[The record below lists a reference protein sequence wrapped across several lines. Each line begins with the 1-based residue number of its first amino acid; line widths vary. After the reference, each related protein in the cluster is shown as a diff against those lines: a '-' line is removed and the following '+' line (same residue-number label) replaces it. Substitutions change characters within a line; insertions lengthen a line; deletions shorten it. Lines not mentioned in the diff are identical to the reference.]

1 MMNPYTVLGVDQKA
15 SQEEIK
21 KSYRKL
27 AKLYHPDMNQG
38 NKDSEKKFKEISH
51 AFDLIGTPENRAKFD
66 RGETAEQQQ
75 HHYEQYQK
83 RGARSQNQNQGFSF
97 SDMGMDEDLFQEIFG
112 GGRRGTRSHSMNMA
126 GEDVI
131 YKMDIDFDVSVLG
144 GERVITLPEGK
155 TLNVKIPAGIETGKK
170 LRFKGM
176 GHPGHGNAPAGDAYI
191 EINVTPH
198 PKFIRDGKDLITEV
212 PLSFFEALN
221 GAEIPV
227 QTLDG
232 QVMVKVPSGVTTGT
246 KLRVKGKGVAKGNEL
261 GDLFVKLKVTMP
273 KTPSPDFLQ
282 AINQLAEKYNYDPRV
297 AA

>member
-1 MMNPYTVLGVDQKA
+1 MNPYTVLGVDQKA

-27 AKLYHPDMNQG
+27 AKQYHPDMNPN
-38 NKDSEKKFKEISH
+38 NKDAEKKFKEISH

-75 HHYEQYQK
+75 YHYEQYQK
-83 RGARSQNQNQGFSF
+83 RGARSNSQSKGFSF

-112 GGRRGTRSHSMNMA
+112 GGRGRRYSQSMDIP

-131 YKMDIDFDVSVLG
+131 YKMDIDFGVSVLG

-155 TLNVKIPAGIETGKK
+155 TLNVKIPAGIESGKK

-191 EINVTPH
+191 EVNVTPH
-198 PKFIRDGKDLITEV
+198 PRFNREGKDLITEV
-212 PLSFFEALN
+212 PVSFFEALK

-246 KLRVKGKGVAKGNEL
+246 KLRVKGKGVVKGKER
-261 GDLFVKLKVTMP
+261 GDLFVKLKVSMP
-273 KTPSPDFLQ
+273 KTPSPDLVQ
-282 AINQLAEKYNYDPRV
+282 AINQLADKYQYDPR